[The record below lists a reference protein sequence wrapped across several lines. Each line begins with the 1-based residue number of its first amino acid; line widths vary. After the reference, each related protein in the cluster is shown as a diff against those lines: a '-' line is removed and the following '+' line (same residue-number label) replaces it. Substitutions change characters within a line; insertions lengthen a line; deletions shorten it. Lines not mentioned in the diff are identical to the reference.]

1 VSYNNDGAW
10 SQKFQEHEIQ
20 PTLQEFTVYLIGKLN
35 QKSVIL
41 AFGQFDHL
49 IILDKLIWTRPTW
62 LMVFLTNHK
71 MVFLTNQIRQKF
83 GQPKKIN

>member
-49 IILDKLIWTRPTW
+49 IILDKLI
-62 LMVFLTNHK
+62 
-71 MVFLTNQIRQKF
+71 
-83 GQPKKIN
+83 